1 MAHGPGTATLMER
14 IALGGPILQITQLN
28 LTSLPDLP
36 PTLRELHCSDNRLTV
51 LPVLPP
57 TLRRLI
63 CGGNLLTVLP
73 ELPPTLET
81 LTCAV
86 NKLTVLPAL
95 PPTLVDLRCY
105 ENELTVL
112 PELPPTLQSL
122 YCGENKLT
130 VLPALPPT
138 LKDLN
143 CRLNNLTVLP
153 ELPPTLE
160 TLTCASNKLT
170 VLPALPP
177 ALIGLGCNANQLTV
191 LPELPPTLLALSC
204 ISNKLTVLP
213 ALPLRLM
220 KLFCSDNELT
230 VLPALPP
237 TLYELRCRMNHITEL
252 PALPPT
258 LEVLTCS
265 DIGLTV
271 LPALPPTLK
280 QLQCHGNMLTVL
292 PALPP
297 TLRELHC
304 DGNMLTVLPA
314 LPPGLTML
322 RCGPNS
328 HLTKVTLPFPQ
339 ALLLHRIRDV
349 FIGCP
354 LYPPGVGDE
363 TLGQYQIRIQVP
375 VEGMSLWKGYSDSDV
390 KLFNGIFTTRGN
402 DISFC
407 PVCLAYSERQ
417 DGCMYMKHTC
427 KMPFHGGLYNK
438 YKNEQG
444 QIGWCTLCGR
454 VCLGH
459 KHYELNFPEGAPVL
473 IAMPGSDPFATDC
486 RTSGGG
492 GAEEKHRR
500 VERLLNYACQL
511 QEEVGKIPH
520 LTAITELVEE
530 VWKGASLRDR
540 TTLKKIE
547 EKKFA
552 FPCTFPKDE
561 RPVAEV
567 VYPPVPR
574 PEGEAAPVEHASPPA
589 ECMSEL
595 EPTANGQPVFQ
606 FIHTQPDGSVRPH
619 PETEWICGQHLEET
633 LKESLFT
640 GLCFLQPSMCKARLY
655 PVELEGKVS
664 AEYLASY
671 TKLFNEKFAVP
682 TAGRRRHRR
691 TYRVHR
697 KYRGGAGPSIMN
709 KIDQSEIQCEV
720 PTKSG
725 RRRTRSTRPLGPR
738 GRKSRRTSRRFSQAI
753 NNGPTTA

>member
-1 MAHGPGTATLMER
+1 
-14 IALGGPILQITQLN
+14 
-28 LTSLPDLP
+28 
-36 PTLRELHCSDNRLTV
+36 
-51 LPVLPP
+51 
-57 TLRRLI
+57 
-63 CGGNLLTVLP
+63 
-73 ELPPTLET
+73 
-81 LTCAV
+81 
-86 NKLTVLPAL
+86 
-95 PPTLVDLRCY
+95 
-105 ENELTVL
+105 
-112 PELPPTLQSL
+112 
-122 YCGENKLT
+122 
-130 VLPALPPT
+130 
-138 LKDLN
+138 
-143 CRLNNLTVLP
+143 
-153 ELPPTLE
+153 
-160 TLTCASNKLT
+160 
-170 VLPALPP
+170 
-177 ALIGLGCNANQLTV
+177 
-191 LPELPPTLLALSC
+191 
-204 ISNKLTVLP
+204 
-213 ALPLRLM
+213 
-220 KLFCSDNELT
+220 
-230 VLPALPP
+230 
-237 TLYELRCRMNHITEL
+237 
-252 PALPPT
+252 
-258 LEVLTCS
+258 
-265 DIGLTV
+265 
-271 LPALPPTLK
+271 
-280 QLQCHGNMLTVL
+280 
-292 PALPP
+292 
-297 TLRELHC
+297 
-304 DGNMLTVLPA
+304 
-314 LPPGLTML
+314 
-322 RCGPNS
+322 
-328 HLTKVTLPFPQ
+328 
-339 ALLLHRIRDV
+339 
-349 FIGCP
+349 
-354 LYPPGVGDE
+354 VGDE
-363 TLGQYQIRIQVP
+363 TLGEYQARIQAP
-375 VEGMSLWKGYSDSDV
+375 VAEAGPLWKGYSDSDV

-427 KMPFHGGLYNK
+427 KMPFHVGLYNK

-473 IAMPGSDPFATDC
+473 ITMRGSDPFATDC
-486 RTSGGG
+486 KTSGGG

-552 FPCTFPKDE
+552 FPCTFPEDE
-561 RPVAEV
+561 KPVAEV

-589 ECMSEL
+589 ECMFEL
-595 EPTANGQPVFQ
+595 EPTANGNPVVQ
-606 FIHTQPDGSVRPH
+606 FIHTQPDGTVRPH
-619 PETEWICGQHLEET
+619 PENEWICGQHIEET
-633 LKESLFT
+633 LKGSLFT
-640 GLCFLQPSMCKARLY
+640 GLCFVNPEECKARLY
-655 PVELEGKVS
+655 PEELEGKVS

-682 TAGRRRHRR
+682 TAGRRRRRR

-738 GRKSRRTSRRFSQAI
+738 GRKSRRTSRRFSEAI

>member
-14 IALGGPILQITQLN
+14 IALGGPILQITHLT

-36 PTLRELHCSDNRLTV
+36 PTLRELHCSDNQLTV

-95 PPTLVDLRCY
+95 PPTLTELRCY

-160 TLTCASNKLT
+160 TLTCVTNKLT

-177 ALIGLGCNANQLTV
+177 ALIGMACNINQLTV
-191 LPELPPTLLALSC
+191 LPELPPTLGHLSC

-213 ALPLRLM
+213 ALPPKLM
-220 KLFCSDNELT
+220 KLFCSDNKLT

-237 TLYELRCRMNHITEL
+237 TLIDLRCRMNRITEL

-258 LEVLTCS
+258 LELLACS
-265 DIGLTV
+265 DN
-271 LPALPPTLK
+271 K
-280 QLQCHGNMLTVL
+280 LTVL

-304 DGNMLTVLPA
+304 HGNMLTVLPA

-322 RCGPNS
+322 ACWNNS
-328 HLTKVTLPFPQ
+328 HLTRVTLPFPQ

-349 FIGCP
+349 FIGCA
-354 LYPPGVGDE
+354 LDPPGVGDE
-363 TLGQYQIRIQVP
+363 TLGQYQIRTQVP

-427 KMPFHGGLYNK
+427 KMPFHVGLYNK

-459 KHYELNFPEGAPVL
+459 KHYQLNFPEGAPVL
-473 IAMPGSDPFATDC
+473 ISMLGSDPFATDC

-552 FPCTFPKDE
+552 FPCTFPEDE

-595 EPTANGQPVFQ
+595 EPTANGNPVVQ

-619 PETEWICGQHLEET
+619 PENEWICGQHIEET
-633 LKESLFT
+633 LKGSLFT
-640 GLCFLQPSMCKARLY
+640 GLCFVNPEECKARLY

-725 RRRTRSTRPLGPR
+725 RRRTPR
-738 GRKSRRTSRRFSQAI
+738 GRKSRRTSRRFSEAI

>member
-1 MAHGPGTATLMER
+1 MAHGPGTQTLMGR
-14 IALGGPILQITQLN
+14 LARGGPILQITFLK

-36 PTLRELHCSDNRLTV
+36 PTLTELHCTDNRLTE

-57 TLRRLI
+57 TLRDLY
-63 CGGNLLTVLP
+63 CGGNRLTVLPDLPPTLVRMSCAANVLTVLPALPPALISLRCNENQLTVLPELPLTLETLYCGENELTVLPALPPALKDLNCRLNSLTVLP
-73 ELPPTLET
+73 ELPPTLGT
-81 LTCAV
+81 LTCANNELTV
-86 NKLTVLPAL
+86 LPALPPTLLGLGCSNNKLTVLPAL
-95 PPTLVDLRCY
+95 PPTLLALACMS
-105 ENELTVL
+105 NKLTVL
-112 PELPPTLQSL
+112 PELPPALRMTLF
-122 YCGENKLT
+122 CGENELTVLPALPPKLKELRCNMNNLT

-138 LKDLN
+138 LEVLN
-143 CRLNNLTVLP
+143 CANN
-153 ELPPTLE
+153 E
-160 TLTCASNKLT
+160 LT

-177 ALIGLGCNANQLTV
+177 TLIAMACNTNQLTV
-191 LPELPPTLLALSC
+191 LPELPPTL
-204 ISNKLTVLP
+204 
-213 ALPLRLM
+213 R
-220 KLFCSDNELT
+220 
-230 VLPALPP
+230 
-237 TLYELRCRMNHITEL
+237 TLYCGQN
-252 PALPPT
+252 
-258 LEVLTCS
+258 
-265 DIGLTV
+265 
-271 LPALPPTLK
+271 K
-280 QLQCHGNMLTVL
+280 
-292 PALPP
+292 
-297 TLRELHC
+297 
-304 DGNMLTVLPA
+304 LTVLPA
-314 LPPGLTML
+314 LPPGLTVL
-322 RCGPNS
+322 KCGPNS
-328 HLTKVTLPFPQ
+328 HLTRVTLPFPQ
-339 ALLLHRIRDV
+339 ALLLHRIKDV
-349 FIGCP
+349 FEGCP

-363 TLGQYQIRIQVP
+363 TLGEYQIRTQVP

-473 IAMPGSDPFATDC
+473 ISMPGSDPFATDC

-606 FIHTQPDGSVRPH
+606 FIHTQPDGSVYTH

-725 RRRTRSTRPLGPR
+725 RRRTPR
-738 GRKSRRTSRRFSQAI
+738 GRKSRRTSRRFSQVI

>member
-1 MAHGPGTATLMER
+1 M
-14 IALGGPILQITQLN
+14 
-28 LTSLPDLP
+28 
-36 PTLRELHCSDNRLTV
+36 LHCWN
-51 LPVLPP
+51 
-57 TLRRLI
+57 
-63 CGGNLLTVLP
+63 
-73 ELPPTLET
+73 
-81 LTCAV
+81 
-86 NKLTVLPAL
+86 
-95 PPTLVDLRCY
+95 
-105 ENELTVL
+105 
-112 PELPPTLQSL
+112 
-122 YCGENKLT
+122 
-130 VLPALPPT
+130 
-138 LKDLN
+138 
-143 CRLNNLTVLP
+143 
-153 ELPPTLE
+153 
-160 TLTCASNKLT
+160 
-170 VLPALPP
+170 
-177 ALIGLGCNANQLTV
+177 
-191 LPELPPTLLALSC
+191 
-204 ISNKLTVLP
+204 
-213 ALPLRLM
+213 
-220 KLFCSDNELT
+220 
-230 VLPALPP
+230 
-237 TLYELRCRMNHITEL
+237 
-252 PALPPT
+252 
-258 LEVLTCS
+258 
-265 DIGLTV
+265 
-271 LPALPPTLK
+271 
-280 QLQCHGNMLTVL
+280 
-292 PALPP
+292 
-297 TLRELHC
+297 
-304 DGNMLTVLPA
+304 
-314 LPPGLTML
+314 
-322 RCGPNS
+322 NS

-339 ALLLHRIRDV
+339 AFLLYRIKHV
-349 FIGCP
+349 FAGTS
-354 LYPPGVGDE
+354 LDPPGVGDE
-363 TLGQYQIRIQVP
+363 TLGEYQIRIQAP
-375 VEGMSLWKGYSDSDV
+375 VEGVSLWKGYSDSDV

-407 PVCLAYSERQ
+407 PVCLAYSDRQ

-427 KMPFHGGLYNK
+427 KMPFHMGLYNK

-473 IAMPGSDPFATDC
+473 ISMLGSDPFATDC

-595 EPTANGQPVFQ
+595 VPTANGQPVFQ
-606 FIHTQPDGSVRPH
+606 FIHTQPDGSVYTH

-709 KIDQSEIQCEV
+709 KIEPNDIQCEV

-725 RRRTRSTRPLGPR
+725 RRRTPR